1 MKAFFFGAGASAGT
15 LAEVPECPPVA
26 RSFGAAVELRI
37 PDWQQRY
44 PVLAAVVRHL
54 GAPLESLDLE
64 RVWTCIEYHAKLGGL
79 LPSDPQWGPEATRD
93 LKRVL
98 LRLYGVECDSLVAR
112 LPASD
117 DYTLGKL
124 LRSELQAGD
133 VIVSFNWDTLV
144 ERLALAFHQPLASP
158 TAAETHG
165 SIPLAKP
172 HGSVTWRINWITKKV
187 EWLSPAG
194 ALTIDAMDA
203 ARVGIMQEPLVLGV
217 VPAKSELIRE
227 TQWASFPG
235 IWEVVT
241 AQWKLVTQAVRRATA
256 LIVVGYGFPTNDE
269 YGRFLLRE
277 AIKLRSGDLP
287 SVQLYELAE
296 RAEQTA
302 AALRDALGCPELQ
315 VEWKGPVTPAPLVSS
330 P

>member
-1 MKAFFFGAGASAGT
+1 MPG
-15 LAEVPECPPVA
+15 
-26 RSFGAAVELRI
+26 
-37 PDWQQRY
+37 WQREF

-54 GAPLESLDLE
+54 GAPLPSLDLE
-64 RVWTCIEYHAKLGGL
+64 QVWTCIEYHAKLGGL

-98 LRLYGVECDSLVAR
+98 LRFYGAECDSLAAG
-112 LPASD
+112 LPQSH

-124 LRSELQAGD
+124 LGSELLAGD

-144 ERLALAFHQPLASP
+144 ERLALAFHQPLVPPAGADTP
-158 TAAETHG
+158 G

-194 ALTIDAMDA
+194 GLATDAMDVG
-203 ARVGIMQEPLVLGV
+203 RVGIMQEPLLLGV

-227 TQWASFPG
+227 IQWASFPG

-241 AQWKLVTQAVRRATA
+241 AQWKLMTQAVRRATV
-256 LIVVGYGFPTNDE
+256 LVVVGYGFPEDDT
-269 YGRFLLRE
+269 YGRFLFRE
-277 AIKLRSGDLP
+277 AMKLRSGDLP

-296 RAEQTA
+296 RAQETA
-302 AALRDALGCPELQ
+302 SALRDALGCPELQ
-315 VEWKGPVTPAPLVSS
+315 VEWKGPVTPAPLTSNS
-330 P
+330 